1 MRYLYYTIQTLRRGR
16 SSTFIKLVSL
26 TLGLLVGVL
35 LFAQIAYELN
45 YERCYPE
52 ADRLVLARE
61 TFTEPNGVPRTTSS
75 GHVFYDPTLFDV
87 TAHTLEAEMPEWV
100 ESATV
105 IGDYGNQ
112 YVYKGDK
119 LLEHANYIEADT
131 SFFHTMGI
139 EVLKG
144 LPQEMIQGDAIF
156 LSQGFAKEVFGDENP
171 MGRELL
177 LDKKERLT
185 VRGIYRD
192 MPDNTFLGHY
202 DFVRSIHADGGYRNG
217 FGWKGNDM
225 FYSILR
231 LRRAEDIDA
240 VNAHIQRVME
250 KYTPLELEGRKFHFS
265 VISLPD
271 CHTDDPDT
279 RRHLA
284 ILGFLGFAIFFVAAM
299 NYILISIATLSRRA
313 KTVGVHKCNG
323 AGEGQIF
330 TMFLLETGVM
340 VVGAAVLSA
349 LLLAMFAPVVEEQLG
364 TPLASL
370 FTGQTLWVPLLTML
384 LLFLVAGVLP
394 GRMFARIPVTQ
405 VFRRYTDG
413 KKGWKRGLLA
423 VQFAGVSFVLGL
435 LLVTAMQY
443 TMLIHA
449 DMGFRI
455 PGLVQAENWMDGE
468 QGESVCDYIRRQPYV
483 EGVTTAANGI
493 LWDYWTQGLIDNSG
507 KRIATLNYNP
517 CGKDYVQV
525 TGIQMLEGHA
535 PERLGEVIV
544 NEEVVRLMGWTDGA
558 IGKRLNNF
566 RPGRQEDYPIV
577 GVFRDVRNSGFAN
590 GQNPIALA
598 YATVYHAFNVR
609 LKEPYDDNLNQ
620 LNAFMKETF
629 PDVGLHF
636 ISVDELHRNMYWNVS
651 RFRNSVMLTS
661 LFIVLIALMGLIGYV
676 NDETGRRSKEIAIRK
691 VNGATAGS
699 ILALLSRGILYVA
712 VPCVAVGTA
721 VAWYVGTE
729 WLAQFAEEV
738 SLHPWHFVLLAL
750 GLLVLVV
757 CIVVLKAWRIAG
769 ENPVESLKTE

>member
-1 MRYLYYTIQTLRRGR
+1 MRYLYYTMQTLRRGR

-156 LSQGFAKEVFGDENP
+156 LSQGFAKEVFGDEDP

-192 MPDNTFLGHY
+192 MPDNTFLGDY
-202 DFVRSIHADGGYRNG
+202 DFVRSIHADGGYRYG
-217 FGWKGNDM
+217 YGWKGNDM

-240 VNAHIQRVME
+240 VNANIQRVMG
-250 KYTPLELEGRKFHFS
+250 KYTPLEMEGRKVHFS

-271 CHTDDPDT
+271 LHTDDPDT
-279 RRHLA
+279 RQHLA

-313 KTVGVHKCNG
+313 KAVGVHKCNG

-330 TMFLLETGVM
+330 TMFLLETGVL

-349 LLLAMFAPVVEEQLG
+349 FLLMMFAPMVEEQLG
-364 TPLASL
+364 TSLASL
-370 FTGQTLWVPLLTML
+370 FTWQTLWVPLLTML

-394 GRMFARIPVTQ
+394 GWMFARIPVTQ

-443 TMLIHA
+443 TMLLHA

-455 PGLVQAENWMDGE
+455 PGLVQAESRLERDR
-468 QGESVCDYIRRQPYV
+468 GESVCDYIRRQPYV

-507 KRIATLNYNP
+507 NRIATLNWNP

-609 LKEPYDDNLNQ
+609 LKEPYDDNLKQ

-636 ISVDELHRNMYWNVS
+636 VSVDELHRNMYWNVS

-712 VPCVAVGTA
+712 VPCVLVGTV

-729 WLAQFAEEV
+729 WLTQFAGQV

-750 GLLVLVV
+750 GLLALVV

>member
-1 MRYLYYTIQTLRRGR
+1 
-16 SSTFIKLVSL
+16 
-26 TLGLLVGVL
+26 
-35 LFAQIAYELN
+35 
-45 YERCYPE
+45 
-52 ADRLVLARE
+52 
-61 TFTEPNGVPRTTSS
+61 
-75 GHVFYDPTLFDV
+75 
-87 TAHTLEAEMPEWV
+87 
-100 ESATV
+100 
-105 IGDYGNQ
+105 
-112 YVYKGDK
+112 
-119 LLEHANYIEADT
+119 
-131 SFFHTMGI
+131 
-139 EVLKG
+139 
-144 LPQEMIQGDAIF
+144 
-156 LSQGFAKEVFGDENP
+156 
-171 MGRELL
+171 
-177 LDKKERLT
+177 
-185 VRGIYRD
+185 
-192 MPDNTFLGHY
+192 
-202 DFVRSIHADGGYRNG
+202 
-217 FGWKGNDM
+217 
-225 FYSILR
+225 
-231 LRRAEDIDA
+231 
-240 VNAHIQRVME
+240 
-250 KYTPLELEGRKFHFS
+250 
-265 VISLPD
+265 
-271 CHTDDPDT
+271 
-279 RRHLA
+279 
-284 ILGFLGFAIFFVAAM
+284 
-299 NYILISIATLSRRA
+299 
-313 KTVGVHKCNG
+313 
-323 AGEGQIF
+323 
-330 TMFLLETGVM
+330 
-340 VVGAAVLSA
+340 
-349 LLLAMFAPVVEEQLG
+349 
-364 TPLASL
+364 
-370 FTGQTLWVPLLTML
+370 
-384 LLFLVAGVLP
+384 
-394 GRMFARIPVTQ
+394 
-405 VFRRYTDG
+405 
-413 KKGWKRGLLA
+413 
-423 VQFAGVSFVLGL
+423 
-435 LLVTAMQY
+435 
-443 TMLIHA
+443 
-449 DMGFRI
+449 
-455 PGLVQAENWMDGE
+455 MDGE

-590 GQNPIALA
+590 RQNPIALA

-609 LKEPYDDNLNQ
+609 LKEPYDDNLEQ

-636 ISVDELHRNMYWNVS
+636 VSVDELHRNMYWDVS

-661 LFIVLIALMGLIGYV
+661 LFIVLIVLMGLIGYV

>member
-119 LLEHANYIEADT
+119 LLEHANYIEVDT

-370 FTGQTLWVPLLTML
+370 FTWQTLWVPLLTML

-590 GQNPIALA
+590 RQNPIALA

-609 LKEPYDDNLNQ
+609 LKEPYDDNLEQ

-636 ISVDELHRNMYWNVS
+636 VSVDELHRNMYWDVS

-661 LFIVLIALMGLIGYV
+661 LFIVLIVLMGLIGYV

-699 ILALLSRGILYVA
+699 ILTLLSRGILYVA

>member
-1 MRYLYYTIQTLRRGR
+1 MRYLYYTMQTLRRGR

-35 LFAQIAYELN
+35 LFAQIAYELS
-45 YERCYPE
+45 YECCYPG
-52 ADRLVLARE
+52 ADRLVLARM
-61 TFTEPNGVPRTTSS
+61 TFADANGVTQTTSS
-75 GHVFYDPTLFDV
+75 GHVFYDPTLYDV

-112 YVYKGDK
+112 YVYNGDK
-119 LLEHANYIEADT
+119 LLEGAHYIEADT
-131 SFFHTMGI
+131 AFFRTMGI
-139 EVLKG
+139 ELLEG
-144 LPQEMIQGDAIF
+144 RPEDMMQSDAIF
-156 LSQGFAKEVFGDENP
+156 LSQEFAKETFGGEDP
-171 MGRELL
+171 MGRILT
-177 LDKKERLT
+177 LDKQERLT
-185 VRGIYRD
+185 VRGIFRD
-192 MPDNTFLGHY
+192 MPGNTFLGRY
-202 DFVRSIHADGGYRNG
+202 AFVRSIHTGGGYRNG
-217 FGWKGNDM
+217 NGWRGNDI

-231 LRRAEDIDA
+231 LRRAGDIDA
-240 VNAHIQRVME
+240 VNANIQRVIE
-250 KYTPLELEGRKFHFS
+250 KYISTDVNGQKFYFS

-271 CHTDDPDT
+271 SHTDDPDT
-279 RRHLA
+279 RQHLA

-330 TMFLLETGVM
+330 TMFLMETGVM

-370 FTGQTLWVPLLTML
+370 FTWQTLWVPLLTML

-435 LLVTAMQY
+435 LMVTAMQY

-590 GQNPIALA
+590 RQNPIALA

-609 LKEPYDDNLNQ
+609 LKEPYDDNLEQ

-636 ISVDELHRNMYWNVS
+636 VSVDELHRNMYWDVS

-661 LFIVLIALMGLIGYV
+661 LFIVLIVLMGLIGYV
-676 NDETGRRSKEIAIRK
+676 NDETGRRAKEIAIRK
-691 VNGATAGS
+691 VNGATAGD
-699 ILALLSRGILYVA
+699 ILALLSRGILWVA
-712 VPCVAVGTA
+712 LPCVALGTA

-729 WLAQFAEEV
+729 WLTQFAGQAEV
-738 SLHPWHFVLLAL
+738 SVLHFVLLAVV
-750 GLLVLVV
+750 LLVL
-757 CIVVLKAWRIAG
+757 IVVIVILKAWSIAN
-769 ENPVESLKTE
+769 ENPVESIKTE

>member
-16 SSTFIKLVSL
+16 SSSFIKLVSL

-119 LLEHANYIEADT
+119 LLEHANYIEVDT

-370 FTGQTLWVPLLTML
+370 FTWQTLWVPLLTML

-590 GQNPIALA
+590 RQNPIALA

-609 LKEPYDDNLNQ
+609 LKEPYDDNLEQ

-636 ISVDELHRNMYWNVS
+636 VSVDELHRNMYWDVS

-661 LFIVLIALMGLIGYV
+661 LFIVLIVLMGLIGYV

-699 ILALLSRGILYVA
+699 ILTLLSRGILYVA

>member
-364 TPLASL
+364 TPLSSL

-443 TMLIHA
+443 TMLINA

-609 LKEPYDDNLNQ
+609 LKEPYDDNLKQ

>member
-16 SSTFIKLVSL
+16 SSFFIKLVSL

-156 LSQGFAKEVFGDENP
+156 LSQGFAKEVFGDEDP

-349 LLLAMFAPVVEEQLG
+349 LLLSMFAPVVEEQLG

-370 FTGQTLWVPLLTML
+370 FTWQTLWVPLLTML

-590 GQNPIALA
+590 RQNPIALA

-609 LKEPYDDNLNQ
+609 LKEPYDDNLEQ

-636 ISVDELHRNMYWNVS
+636 VSVDELHRNMYWDVS

-661 LFIVLIALMGLIGYV
+661 LFIVLIVLMGLIGYV

-699 ILALLSRGILYVA
+699 ILTLLSRGILYVA

>member
-156 LSQGFAKEVFGDENP
+156 LSQGFAKEVFGDEDP

-177 LDKKERLT
+177 LDKKKRLT

-271 CHTDDPDT
+271 CHTNDPDT

-313 KTVGVHKCNG
+313 KAVGVHKCNG

-370 FTGQTLWVPLLTML
+370 FTWQTLWVPLLTML

-443 TMLIHA
+443 TMLINA

-590 GQNPIALA
+590 RQNPIALA

-609 LKEPYDDNLNQ
+609 LKEPYDDNLEQ